1 MAPLES
7 VESLG
12 TIVVNEARD
21 KAEWNVKSAQETS
34 KKILDEAVQ
43 KAKENYERIVQLG
56 KQSGE
61 KERQKILSTV
71 EMEMK
76 KLTLNS
82 REALI
87 DQAFDGALKKFEEF
101 KKTKQ
106 YKDILLT
113 QVISSIRE
121 LEGTAFVVDV
131 HKGDSL
137 KISAD
142 VLKQLEKDTKKKGI
156 VVEIR
161 EVDSDLGGVI
171 VHEKN
176 GKISVDNTFASILE
190 RKKNE
195 MRVKASEIL
204 FE

>member
-171 VHEKN
+171 VHEKK